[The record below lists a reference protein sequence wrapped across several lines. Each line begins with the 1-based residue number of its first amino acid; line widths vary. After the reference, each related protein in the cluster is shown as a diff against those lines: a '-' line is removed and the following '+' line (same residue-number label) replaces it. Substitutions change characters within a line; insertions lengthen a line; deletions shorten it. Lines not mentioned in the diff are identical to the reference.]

1 MRTVNAPSSM
11 QLGPVHFLMLGSYAP
26 HDRDSEQYRWL
37 LQDLAHLDRAKT
49 PWLVAAMHCPW
60 YNSNTAHYGEG
71 DVMQDAFEEVVYQ
84 HGVDVVFAGYVA
96 MVVAG
101 RHDTMCILQARARV

>member
-1 MRTVNAPSSM
+1 
-11 QLGPVHFLMLGSYAP
+11 MLGSYAP

-71 DVMQDAFEEVVYQ
+71 DIMQVQGGIWGKKVVESW
-84 HGVDVVFAGYVA
+84 
-96 MVVAG
+96 MW
-101 RHDTMCILQARARV
+101 